1 MERRQFLHDLSHIA
15 AGSLFIPNFLHAL
28 NLDAGNSIL
37 NNTSNQGNILVLV
50 KLSGGNDGLNTLIPL
65 NQFGNLNQVRPHVI
79 LPENS
84 LINLGSNDLG
94 LHPELT
100 NFKSLFEEDRLK
112 IIQNVGYDT
121 PDFSHFRSM
130 DIWESGSTSNEYLTS
145 GWIGRYLE
153 QLHTQY
159 PVGYPNSDFPHP
171 LAIEIGVN
179 SLLTTGV
186 NSFTSFVTRDP
197 SQFFEIIN
205 EFNNIYDTST
215 NYGTKLD
222 YIQLVAQQS
231 NVYGEI
237 LKNTYNEN
245 QSPISYGNSNLDNQ
259 FDIITRMIKGSL
271 NTRIYMVELGGFDT
285 HDTQVDTSDTTQG
298 VHANL
303 LRQLNNSIGTFMQ
316 NMDAIGRSDDVLVMT
331 YSEFGRTIVSNGSNG
346 TDHGTA
352 APLFIFGNKVDPAIL
367 GSNPNIPSNAVWQD
381 NLAVE
386 YDFKQVYS
394 SIINQWLSV
403 GQNLDQNIFTNTYDQ
418 IPIIQTRYIDS
429 DGDGVSDDIDQ
440 CNSTPLGT
448 LVDTSGCALFSLP
461 SSNYT
466 LQTNGVSCQ
475 GKSNGRIDISVE
487 NTTYDYNILIQETT
501 TSYVLNAGNQH
512 QLSIEDLGVGTYTL
526 NFRVEGEENYLQTFE
541 IGITQPDDFSAKT
554 RIQPKSKTVDIN
566 VSGSA
571 LYLVELNGDFKI
583 YKEEQFQL
591 ALQPGYNKLKIG
603 TPQDCQG
610 VHEEE
615 IFISEQINYY
625 PNPVND
631 HLNIVIPGTDV
642 ETQVQLYNRSG
653 ALVNTLTKKIPRSR
667 IVKINTSQW
676 VEDIYIVKVKGVTV
690 DQNFK
695 IQKK

>member
-28 NLDAGNSIL
+28 NLDATNSIL

-50 KLSGGNDGLNTLIPL
+50 KLNGGNDGLNTLIPL
-65 NQFGNLNQVRPHVI
+65 NQYSNLNQVRPHVI

-84 LINLGSNDLG
+84 IINLDSNDLG
-94 LHPELT
+94 LHPNLG
-100 NFKSLFEEDRLK
+100 NFKSLFEENRLK
-112 IIQNVGYDT
+112 IIQNVGYHN

-153 QLHTQY
+153 QLHSQY

-179 SLLTTGV
+179 SLLTTGL

-205 EFNNIYDTST
+205 EFDNIYDTST

-222 YIQLVAQQS
+222 YIQLIAQQS

-245 QSPISYGNSNLDNQ
+245 QSSIPYGNSNLDYQ
-259 FDIITRMIKGSL
+259 FDIVTRMIKGRL

-352 APLFIFGNKVDPAIL
+352 APLFIFGNKVDPTIL

-448 LVDTSGCALFSLP
+448 LVDTAGCAIFSLP

-487 NTTYDYNILIQETT
+487 NTTHDYSILIQETN

-554 RIQPKSKTVDIN
+554 SIQPKSKTVDIN

-653 ALVNTLTKKIPRSR
+653 ALVNTLSKKIPRSR

-695 IQKK
+695 IQK